1 LINKDEKYIS
11 IMNKVVR
18 LTEDDLKGLV
28 ERSAKKII
36 KENNNIQQIKFAQ
49 KELYGMGKNLSS
61 IGLRL
66 DGTRFYG
73 LYTQMKDAMIK
84 LNDELIKELRREK

>member
-1 LINKDEKYIS
+1 
-11 IMNKVVR
+11 MNKIIR
-18 LTEDDLKGLV
+18 LTEDELKGLV
-28 ERSAKKII
+28 ERSAKRIMR
-36 KENNNIQQIKFAQ
+36 ENTNSQQIKFAQ
-49 KELYGMGKNLSS
+49 KELYSMGKNLSS